1 MLPKIE
7 GSRESR
13 RTPTVNAT
21 GRENRERERAY
32 GLGGLHGLSRVLAR
46 HRRQRRCRCWC
57 WPHMGTATIALVSG
71 QSAVL
76 QKLRKEG
83 EGNGAMLNQERI
95 EYWKFARRIQLLRRD
110 QKGILW
116 MISSAATTQ
125 QLWL

>member
-46 HRRQRRCRCWC
+46 HRHQRRCWC
-57 WPHMGTATIALVSG
+57 WPHMATATIALVSG

-83 EGNGAMLNQERI
+83 EGNGAMLNQESRVL
-95 EYWKFARRIQLLRRD
+95 KFARRIQLLRRN